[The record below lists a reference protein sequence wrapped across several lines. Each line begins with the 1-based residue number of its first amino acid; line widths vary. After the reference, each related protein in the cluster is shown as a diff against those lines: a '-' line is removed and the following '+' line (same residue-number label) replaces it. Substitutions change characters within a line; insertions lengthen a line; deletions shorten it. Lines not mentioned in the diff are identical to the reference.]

1 MPKEGEDAYRVEKDW
16 MGEMQVPAK
25 AYYAAQTA
33 RALENFPISGL
44 GLQRPFIK
52 ALGLIKAAAAK
63 ANAEL
68 GLLDRNKA
76 GAIEKAAMEIAE
88 GKFDEEFV
96 VDVFQTGSGTSTNVN
111 ANEVIGNRAIELL
124 GGKRGDKSLI
134 HPNDHVNMC
143 QSTNDVFPTA
153 IHVGALVETEVK
165 LIPSLELLR
174 KSLSDKE
181 KEFENVVKAGR
192 THLQD
197 AVPITLGQE
206 FSAYASMIDHTIQR
220 IRNALHHLEELPIGG
235 TAAGTGLNAHP
246 KFSALVIEELN
257 RVTGKKF
264 RKADNTFEAMMSKDA
279 AVELSGAF
287 KLLAED
293 LLKICNDL
301 RLLSSGPLTGL
312 GEIELPATQPGS
324 SIMPGKVNPVIPE
337 SVNMVACQ
345 VIGNDLT
352 IAAANRLGELEL
364 NMGMPVIAYNL
375 LQSTEILAN
384 AARNLAER
392 CIKGIVADLEACRS
406 YAESTPMVLT
416 AITPIIGYDNA
427 TKVAKK
433 VLDTGK
439 SVRSVLLE
447 EGILTQEEIDRIL
460 DLKKMT
466 EGGTA
471 SRK

>member
-1 MPKEGEDAYRVEKDW
+1 
-16 MGEMQVPAK
+16 MGEMHVPAK

-33 RALENFPISGL
+33 RAVENFPISGL
-44 GLQRPFIK
+44 RLQRPFVR
-52 ALGLIKAAAAK
+52 ALGQIKEAAAK
-63 ANAEL
+63 ANAEM
-68 GLLDRNKA
+68 GLLDK
-76 GAIEKAAMEIAE
+76 EKAKAIAAAALEVVE

-111 ANEVIGNRAIELL
+111 ANEVIGNRAIEIL
-124 GGKRGDKSLI
+124 GGKRGDKSLV

-153 IHVGALVETEVK
+153 IHVAGLVETETK

-174 KSLSDKE
+174 ERLAE
-181 KEFENVVKAGR
+181 KAKQFRDIVKAGR

-206 FSAYASMIDHTIQR
+206 FGGYASMIDHAIRR
-220 IRNALHHLEELPIGG
+220 IKNALHHLEELPIGG

-246 KFSALVIEELN
+246 RFSSLVIEELN
-257 RVTGKKF
+257 RATGRRF
-264 RKADNTFEAMMSKDA
+264 RKAENTFEAMQSKDA
-279 AVELSGAF
+279 ATELSGAF
-287 KLLAED
+287 RLLAED
-293 LLKICNDL
+293 LMKICNDL

-345 VIGNDLT
+345 VIGNDLA
-352 IAAANRLGELEL
+352 IATANRLGELEL
-364 NMGMPVIAYNL
+364 NMGMPIIAYNL

-384 AARNLAER
+384 ASKNLAER
-392 CIKGIVADLEACRS
+392 CIKGIVADLEACRR
-406 YAESTPMVLT
+406 YAESSPMILT

-433 VLDTGK
+433 VLETGK
-439 SVRSVLLE
+439 SVKQVLLE
-447 EGILTQEEIDRIL
+447 EGILTQDEIARIL
-460 DLKKMT
+460 DVRKLT

-471 SRK
+471 SQK